1 MRVQTTSGS
10 QAPVPDLAPSDYKN
24 DSLEGL
30 VTALIAGTCFSVK
43 LIYACKVG
51 PTQLYVQTVTQ

>member
-10 QAPVPDLAPSDYKN
+10 QAPVPDPAPSDYKN

-43 LIYACKVG
+43 LIYAWKVG
-51 PTQLYVQTVTQ
+51 ST